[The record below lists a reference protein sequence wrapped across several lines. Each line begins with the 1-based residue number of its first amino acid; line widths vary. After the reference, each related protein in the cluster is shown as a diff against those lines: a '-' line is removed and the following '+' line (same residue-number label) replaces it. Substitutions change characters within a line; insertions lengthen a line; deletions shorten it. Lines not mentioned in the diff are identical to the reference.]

1 MADMPQTRSEEAQS
15 TETDGNAGSVGYHA
29 EQQAPLSSRCEELT
43 NSDGSTFYA
52 NHATRTT
59 TWRRPEVETDED
71 DANMREGLPAAWQ
84 ALVDSDGKTYYANH
98 ESRTTTFDRPEDITG
113 ELPAG
118 WEMLRTPQGVA
129 YFADHNTHTA
139 TWDDPRSA

>member
-1 MADMPQTRSEEAQS
+1 
-15 TETDGNAGSVGYHA
+15 
-29 EQQAPLSSRCEELT
+29 
-43 NSDGSTFYA
+43 
-52 NHATRTT
+52 
-59 TWRRPEVETDED
+59 
-71 DANMREGLPAAWQ
+71 MREGLPAAWQ